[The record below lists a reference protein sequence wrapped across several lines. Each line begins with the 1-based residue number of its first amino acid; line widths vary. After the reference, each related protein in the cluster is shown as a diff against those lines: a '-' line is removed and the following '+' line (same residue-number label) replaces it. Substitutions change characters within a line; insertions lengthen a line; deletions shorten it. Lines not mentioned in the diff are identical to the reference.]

1 MKNRTSI
8 FATIPL
14 ALGFFALAPLT
25 KAAVP
30 APDGCSPGYTTAEG
44 CNALALLGGGL
55 GNTAV
60 GWYSLF
66 LAGDANYNT
75 GVGAGALALTSGA
88 GSDSNTAVGAAAM
101 LLNTTGDRNT
111 AVGPVSVL
119 EPSALVL
126 NFSF

>member
-1 MKNRTSI
+1 M
-8 FATIPL
+8 
-14 ALGFFALAPLT
+14 
-25 KAAVP
+25 
-30 APDGCSPGYTTAEG
+30 
-44 CNALALLGGGL
+44 LLL
-55 GNTAV
+55 R
-60 GWYSLF
+60 F
-66 LAGDANYNT
+66 NT
-75 GVGAGALALTSGA
+75 GVGTGALALTSGA